1 MLFCFS
7 VTSGFS
13 GRQTSMAPRLRFAAV
28 LAATPLLALGLIASP
43 SHNEPGCARP
53 VAGSRY
59 NHQLF
64 RSLMHRKDKIAARFL
79 TVYNVPRVA
88 PLEVRPVSNPTV
100 CRRAAIAYARVVHDG
115 TQPRRVHI
123 LRVGSRY
130 IVMDPDYVVDNHHRA
145 VTFDSTLT
153 KAVALVNE

>member
-1 MLFCFS
+1 MQS
-7 VTSGFS
+7 
-13 GRQTSMAPRLRFAAV
+13 RIRLAAM

-53 VAGSRY
+53 VGGSRY
-59 NHQLF
+59 NHHLF

-79 TVYNVPRVA
+79 AVYNVPRVA
-88 PLEVRPVSNPTV
+88 PLQVRPVSNPTV
-100 CRRAAIAYARVVHDG
+100 CRRAAIAYGKVIHEG
-115 TQPRRVHI
+115 TQPRKVHI

-130 IVMDPDYVVDNHHRA
+130 IVMDPDYIVDNHHRA

-153 KAVALVNE
+153 KVVALVSE